1 VGTGGTVIGTARYLK
16 EQNSN
21 IKVIALEPN
30 KSPAI
35 SENKTGPHKIQGIGA
50 NFVPENYDSSVVDE
64 VILVDDENAFDTV
77 KLLAAKE

>member
-1 VGTGGTVIGTARYLK
+1 MN
-16 EQNSN
+16 Q
-21 IKVIALEPN
+21 

-64 VILVDDENAFDTV
+64 VILVDDEDAFDTV
-77 KLLAAKE
+77 KLLAKKRGNFSRDIFWSKYIWCYRDGKKYPDKR